1 MTLSRWSTRRRL
13 AESLHKCGRRRRY
26 CSFSIRLY
34 RVPPLTVIKYELGRG
49 FIYSRCVKPPLQH
62 LANLLCSVELLFM
75 ACRQE
80 HWFAHYQTQYLCQDQ
95 VWVLS
100 AWFLLRHQLPIVA
113 WVIICLVKATYRDLF
128 ASLCV
133 LNDLGPTIFR
143 MFFTFS
149 TGPLAIS
156 IALFRNS
163 LVFHSFDHMCI
174 LAVHIG
180 PPLTLYGMR
189 WYAEDLEN
197 HGPIHFISTVPVQAA
212 LQQPRTYYGHLSAHI

>member
-1 MTLSRWSTRRRL
+1 MNWEEVSFILGVLNLLFSTWL
-13 AESLHKCGRRRRY
+13 ISYAPWNYFLWHVVKNTGLLI
-26 CSFSIRLY
+26 IRLNTF
-34 RVPPLTVIKYELGRG
+34 VKIKWG
-49 FIYSRCVKPPLQH
+49 F
-62 LANLLCSVELLFM
+62 
-75 ACRQE
+75 
-80 HWFAHYQTQYLCQDQ
+80 
-95 VWVLS
+95 
-100 AWFLLRHQLPIVA
+100 FLLDFCYVINYLSFA

-143 MFFTFS
+143 VFFTFS

>member
-1 MTLSRWSTRRRL
+1 M
-13 AESLHKCGRRRRY
+13 
-26 CSFSIRLY
+26 
-34 RVPPLTVIKYELGRG
+34 
-49 FIYSRCVKPPLQH
+49 
-62 LANLLCSVELLFM
+62 
-75 ACRQE
+75 
-80 HWFAHYQTQYLCQDQ
+80 
-95 VWVLS
+95 
-100 AWFLLRHQLPIVA
+100 
-113 WVIICLVKATYRDLF
+113 IICLVKATYRDLF

-189 WYAEDLEN
+189 WYAEDLEKSWPDTFHIN
-197 HGPIHFISTVPVQAA
+197 CSSSSCPATTTDLLWTPFGAYLVFWWIPYSLLLFVFLSDYIKKEGHVTMYS
-212 LQQPRTYYGHLSAHI
+212 YYEATLFPKG